1 MITLSK
7 DLEVGVPEI
16 DEQHRELVNRLNQVT
31 EMGIDAVSREETKKT
46 LDFLGDYVVKHF
58 GDEEALQKKSGYP
71 KYEWHKEQHKLF
83 IDNFKKL
90 KEEFITNG
98 ASLKYTM
105 DLNNSII
112 TWIVRHIKTADVELG
127 KYISSR

>member
-1 MITLSK
+1 
-7 DLEVGVPEI
+7 LEVGVPEI